1 MTKWLTCWTLVIVCT
16 STSLTQAEVFE
27 RVRAA
32 RMQEELAPQ
41 APANAAP
48 TTEPTTPSPSDS
60 VVVENGDRAG
70 QVAPPA
76 DGESLPA
83 WGAYDGVGQKEMYP
97 FMEAPNKAGDPCCQG
112 WWDNYCAERHC
123 GPGLFKLRQHWP
135 MWHGKGCDSCAGQPI
150 KGQPV
155 FQKGTLFHHQKGV
168 AVPHQKQVIAPFHK
182 GFGVHQQKGPAPCH
196 SCQKGDLSGYG
207 VGYSHQRP
215 YLGLFDWKLRHAPV
229 FARSDVWGAP
239 VGHPAGEPVN
249 PGYVTEAPARSH
261 AAPQLHF
268 DVPAFEAPS
277 RLDAGRQNVR
287 PENLELEPVR
297 TNLPE
302 SSHSA

>member
-1 MTKWLTCWTLVIVCT
+1 MTKWLTCWTLVMICT

-32 RMQEELAPQ
+32 RLQEELAPQ
-41 APANAAP
+41 GPANAAP

-76 DGESLPA
+76 DIESLPA
-83 WGAYDGVGQKEMYP
+83 WGGYDGVGQKEMYP
-97 FMEAPNKAGDPCCQG
+97 FVESPNKAGDPCCQG

-123 GPGLFKLRQHWP
+123 GPGLFKLRHHGP
-135 MWHGKGCDSCAGQPI
+135 MWSGKGCDSCVGKPT

-155 FQKGTLFHHQKGV
+155 FQKGMLFHHQKGA
-168 AVPHQKQVIAPFHK
+168 AVPHQKHLSAPFQK
-182 GFGVHQQKGPAPCH
+182 GLGIHHQKGPSPCH
-196 SCQKGDLSGYG
+196 SCQPGEFSGHG
-207 VGYSHQRP
+207 VGYGHHRP

-239 VGHPAGEPVN
+239 VEYPAGGPVHS
-249 PGYVTEAPARSH
+249 GYAIDTPARPH

-268 DVPAFEAPS
+268 DVPAFEPPS
-277 RLDAGRQNVR
+277 RLDAGLQQVH